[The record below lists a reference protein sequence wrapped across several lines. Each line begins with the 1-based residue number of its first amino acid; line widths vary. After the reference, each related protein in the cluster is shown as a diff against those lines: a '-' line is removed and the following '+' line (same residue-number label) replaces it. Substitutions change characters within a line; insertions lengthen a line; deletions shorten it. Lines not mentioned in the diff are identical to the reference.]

1 MKTSEIKE
9 LLDNIHS
16 HIDGN
21 WDIDNGMASDCATA
35 IETLLAR
42 EAEVLRKLKQ
52 MHTLSRDDNVN
63 VALWNA
69 LDASRAILNPENE
82 NGN

>member
-42 EAEVLRKLKQ
+42 EAGVLSQCPKDSTCCAGCCR
-52 MHTLSRDDNVN
+52 LSRI
-63 VALWNA
+63 
-69 LDASRAILNPENE
+69 RAILVPEND